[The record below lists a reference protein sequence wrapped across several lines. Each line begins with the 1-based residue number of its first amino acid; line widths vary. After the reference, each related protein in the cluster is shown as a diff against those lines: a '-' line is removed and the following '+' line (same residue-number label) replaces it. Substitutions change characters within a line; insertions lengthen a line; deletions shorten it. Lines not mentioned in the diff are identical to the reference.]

1 MIRDARKLKAKIHNL
16 THGDSNKSQIYLRN
30 FFMERFLERISVS
43 SYQENFVLKG
53 GLLIASLVGF
63 DLRATLDI
71 DSTVKSIPLNEKDA
85 TQIIQEIIDVPLND
99 HVDFILTSVSVIME
113 NLDYPGIRF
122 TLLGSFDRICQ
133 TIRIDLSTDDVITPK
148 AISYNYKL
156 MFVDRNIQ
164 LMAYNPETMLAEKI
178 ETIIA
183 RGTANTRMRD
193 FYDVFLLSRQGDFDL
208 HILRNAIMNT
218 SKKRNSEQQLAN
230 YSQII
235 QEVASSSIMEVAWD
249 GFKHQSYFAGDLS
262 WQEVV
267 GENIMLIKKALPAIK

>member
-1 MIRDARKLKAKIHNL
+1 MIKDARQLKAKIHNL
-16 THGDSNKSQIYLRN
+16 SHGDSNKSQIYLRN

-43 SYQENFVLKG
+43 SYQKNFVLKG
-53 GLLIASLVGF
+53 GLLIASLVGL

-99 HVDFILTSVSVIME
+99 HVDFILTRVSVIME
-113 NLDYPGIRF
+113 DLDYPGIRF
-122 TLLGSFDRICQ
+122 TLQGSFDQIRQ

-164 LMAYNPETMLAEKI
+164 LMAYNLETMLAEKI

-183 RGTANTRMRD
+183 RCTANTRMRD
-193 FYDVFLLSRQGDFDL
+193 FSDVFLLSRQGDFDL

-218 SKKRNSEQQLAN
+218 SKSVIL
-230 YSQII
+230 
-235 QEVASSSIMEVAWD
+235 SSN
-249 GFKHQSYFAGDLS
+249 L
-262 WQEVV
+262 
-267 GENIMLIKKALPAIK
+267 LITAK